1 MNNLSS
7 PGSSGWS
14 ANRTARAWWRSV
26 VMGVGGAALCWLASS
41 PSWAQDKTLTLALA
55 RSAITPGEE
64 LFTYAVPKQMGWFKR
79 EGLNVGLIKTN
90 GSTAALQAVASGSAD
105 LAYASSL
112 NIAAAV
118 DKGVPVK
125 AFAGLTV
132 QWPYFIGVPP
142 NSPIRKVAD
151 LKGKRVGVI
160 SLASASYADLRA
172 NLKLAGLKETD
183 VTVVPVGAGARAAAA
198 LKANEVDAIDSYS
211 DSFTVMAQNGVKLN
225 LLPRPAQMEKLFSV
239 TMVTSAAALK
249 AQPEALARFA
259 RAAYMGIIYTRLNPE
274 AALKLSFQ
282 EFPELAGSANP
293 NSQEARNTLEAMKI
307 ALGDSIPGD
316 GSDPR
321 TWGEWLNLDASR
333 WEALLSF
340 AHETGQ
346 TDKKL
351 SPAQVWDASLM
362 KTIFSFDRNALR

>member
-1 MNNLSS
+1 MSWSPARRRVATLLVLCLSL
-7 PGSSGWS
+7 PGWS
-14 ANRTARAWWRSV
+14 A
-26 VMGVGGAALCWLASS
+26 
-41 PSWAQDKTLTLALA
+41 AQAQEKTLTLALA

-64 LFTYAVPKQMGWFKR
+64 LFTYAVPKQLGWFKR
-79 EGLNVGLIKTN
+79 EGLSVNLIKAN

-105 LAYASSL
+105 VAYVSSL
-112 NIAAAV
+112 NIAAAI

-142 NSPIRKVAD
+142 GSPIKKVAD

-160 SLASASYADLRA
+160 SLASASYNDLKA
-172 NLKLAGLKETD
+172 NLKIAGLGESD

-198 LKANEVDAIDSYS
+198 LKAGEVDAIDSYS
-211 DSFTVMAQNGVKLN
+211 DSFTVMRQNGVELT

-249 AQPEALARFA
+249 ANPDALARFA
-259 RAAYMGIIYTRLNPE
+259 RAAYMGIIYTRNNPE

-293 NSQEARNTLEAMKI
+293 TGPEAKNTLEAMKI
-307 ALGDSIPGD
+307 ALGDSIPSGNA
-316 GSDPR
+316 DPR
-321 TWGEWLNLDASR
+321 SWGEWLNLDASR
-333 WEALLSF
+333 WEALLAF

-346 TDKKL
+346 TEKRL
-351 SPAQVWDASLM
+351 TPAQVWDASLM
-362 KTIFSFDRNALR
+362 KAIFNFDRTKIQ

>member
-1 MNNLSS
+1 MRLRTVRRLFPVLAVAAAGLLSS
-7 PGSSGWS
+7 W
-14 ANRTARAWWRSV
+14 
-26 VMGVGGAALCWLASS
+26 AAQ
-41 PSWAQDKTLTLALA
+41 AQEKTLTLALA

-64 LFTYAVPKQMGWFKR
+64 TFTYAVPKQLGWFKR
-79 EGLNVGLIKTN
+79 EGLSVQLIKAN

-105 LAYASSL
+105 IAYASSL

-132 QWPYFIGVPP
+132 QWPYFIGVPQG
-142 NSPIRKVAD
+142 SPIKSIAD

-172 NLKLAGLKETD
+172 NLKIAGLKEADITI
-183 VTVVPVGAGARAAAA
+183 VPVGAGARAAAA
-198 LKANEVDAIDSYS
+198 IKSDQVDAIDSYS
-211 DSFTVMAQNGVKLN
+211 DSFTVMRQNGVDLR
-225 LLPRPAQMEKLFSV
+225 LLPRPAQMDKLFSV

-249 AQPEALARFA
+249 AQPEQLARFA
-259 RAAYMGIIYTRLNPE
+259 RAAYQGIIYTRLNPE

-293 NSQEARNTLEAMKI
+293 AGPEARNTLEAMMI
-307 ALGDSIPGD
+307 ALGDSIPSGMTAPKAWGD
-316 GSDPR
+316 
-321 TWGEWLNLDASR
+321 WLNLDASR
-333 WEALLSF
+333 WEALLAF

-346 TDKKL
+346 TDKRL
-351 SPAQVWDASLM
+351 TPAQVWDGSLM
-362 KTIFSFDRNALR
+362 KTIYAFDRSKIQ

>member
-1 MNNLSS
+1 
-7 PGSSGWS
+7 
-14 ANRTARAWWRSV
+14 
-26 VMGVGGAALCWLASS
+26 
-41 PSWAQDKTLTLALA
+41 
-55 RSAITPGEE
+55 
-64 LFTYAVPKQMGWFKR
+64 MGWFKR
-79 EGLNVGLIKTN
+79 EGLNVQLIKAN

-105 LAYASSL
+105 IAYASSL

-132 QWPYFIGVPP
+132 QWPYFIGVPQG
-142 NSPIRKVAD
+142 SPIRSIAD

-172 NLKLAGLKETD
+172 NLKLAGLKESD

-198 LKANEVDAIDSYS
+198 IKGDQVDAIDSYS
-211 DSFTVMAQNGVKLN
+211 DSFTVMRQNGVELR
-225 LLPRPAQMEKLFSV
+225 LLPRPPQMDKLFSV
-239 TMVTSAAALK
+239 TMVTSTAALK
-249 AQPEALARFA
+249 SQPEQLARFA
-259 RAAYMGIIYTRLNPE
+259 RAAYQGIIYTRLNPE

-293 NSQEARNTLEAMKI
+293 TGPEARNTLEAMMI
-307 ALGDSIPGD
+307 ALGDSIPAGVTPPKGWGD
-316 GSDPR
+316 
-321 TWGEWLNLDASR
+321 WLDLDTSR

-346 TDKKL
+346 TDKRL
-351 SPAQVWDASLM
+351 TPAQVWDGSLM
-362 KTIFSFDRNALR
+362 KTIYRFDRSKIQ